1 MGQQSLLGEE
11 APHTHTHANAKPEKG
26 LCSNLRR
33 NPKKAGKVLGVAL
46 LLSET
51 ICPISLPEADNNAK
65 AYWKIK
71 HLLNRVGLSWD
82 FFFFREEREIVT
94 VCQVSY

>member
-1 MGQQSLLGEE
+1 MAE
-11 APHTHTHANAKPEKG
+11 KPQK
-26 LCSNLRR
+26 SR
-33 NPKKAGKVLGVAL
+33 KVLGVAL

-71 HLLNRVGLSWD
+71 HLLNRVRSIVG
-82 FFFFREEREIVT
+82 FFREEREIVT
-94 VCQVSY
+94 VCQISY